1 MSKGDLLA
9 DVPLFRG
16 SSRKELSQIE
26 AIASRVAAEPGEIL
40 VEEGEAG
47 DLFFVIERGEA
58 EVSIGGKRVAE
69 LSAGGFF
76 GEVALLDDLPRTA
89 TVTARTP
96 MTLYTV
102 KAADF
107 SRFLD
112 NSPSI
117 TRQLL
122 TTVSERLRSVEH
134 APIYAKPEV

>member
-1 MSKGDLLA
+1 MSKRDLLA
-9 DVPLFRG
+9 HVSLFRG
-16 SSRKELSQIE
+16 SSRKELSQIS
-26 AIASRVAAEPGEIL
+26 AIASRVAAAPGEIL

-58 EVSIGGKRVAE
+58 EVSIGGRRVAA
-69 LSAGGFF
+69 LRAGGFF
-76 GEVALLDDLPRTA
+76 GEVALLDDLPRAA

-102 KAADF
+102 NADDF

-117 TRQLL
+117 TRKLL
-122 TTVSERLRSVEH
+122 TTVSERLRSVEL
-134 APIYAKPEV
+134 APSYAKPEV